1 MVSYSL
7 LKRCKL
13 KMRMDKTRGDF
24 DIKYG
29 IGLALFLIIVAAVV
43 PTAFTQ
49 IVRGCSTLW
58 DTPTQLLWGLI
69 PVGGVVAILLYI
81 FR

>member
-1 MVSYSL
+1 
-7 LKRCKL
+7 
-13 KMRMDKTRGDF
+13 MRIDKTKGTF

-49 IVRGCSTLW
+49 IVQGCSSAW
-58 DTPTQLLWGLI
+58 DTPTKLLWGLI